1 MDTRGVAMITT
12 RTAEKTTQP
21 TGKETTINVVVVP
34 TMAVAEAVMAEVEA
48 AYPNRLTRPNPFVTD
63 VGWTTIGQEL

>member
-1 MDTRGVAMITT
+1 MQKGVAVTTT
-12 RTAEKTTQP
+12 RSAETTTRP
-21 TGKETTINVVVVP
+21 AGKETTIIVVVVP